1 MDKKKRK
8 DQIIIF
14 MIFLFLTIGNGNFIL
29 ESFGN
34 KVEYI
39 GLVLLLISAFLK
51 APKNVSTLKKDILI
65 LIFSFILSFGA
76 FYNNI
81 SINAKT
87 MIFLSSLLLM
97 SYSKFSEVYLNE
109 NKQLKAIGDAI
120 IIGMIVNSFIGIITG
135 TLGLEYN
142 ANESIFKITF
152 LGGLK
157 IKNYCGGIWLIT
169 YILYYVYYLREG
181 VLNKHRIKFLVLALL
196 IFLSGSKGACFL
208 TIIFILFINF
218 KNILN
223 FKEKQGVIFY
233 TILIPIIVFLG
244 VYMYKNILI
253 NIPTYAYRIRGM
265 QKMFDIMKSDL
276 SKLMF
281 GISNIAYADTGYDY
295 TINMRNFLGWDASV
309 EMAYVNILI
318 KNGLI
323 GILVYFKIFK
333 DILRKTKNVTKIDK
347 NIVICIIIVMLL
359 SGFTET
365 YIASIHYVV
374 GPALFCLI
382 NSVIFSADKLKDI
395 KSNKANN

>member
-1 MDKKKRK
+1 MDKKKK
-8 DQIIIF
+8 KNQIITFIIF
-14 MIFLFLTIGNGNFIL
+14 FLLTIGNGNFIL

-34 KVEYI
+34 KIEYL
-39 GLVLLLISAFLK
+39 GLILLIISAFIK
-51 APKNVSTLKKDILI
+51 APKNIGTLKKDILI

-81 SINAKT
+81 STNAKL

-97 SYSKFSEVYLNE
+97 TYPKFSDIFLSE
-109 NKQLKAIGDAI
+109 NKQIKIIGDAI
-120 IIGMIVNSFIGIITG
+120 LTGMIVNSFIGIITG
-135 TLGLEYN
+135 TLGFGYN

-152 LGGLK
+152 LCGLK

-169 YILYYVYYLREG
+169 YMLYYVYYLREG
-181 VLNKHRIKFLVLALL
+181 TLNKHRIKFLVLVLL
-196 IFLSGSKGACFL
+196 LLLSGSKGACFL
-208 TIIFILFINF
+208 TAIFVLSINF

-223 FKEKQGVIFY
+223 FKEKQGVVFY
-233 TILIPIIVFLG
+233 TILIPLIIFLG
-244 VYMYKNILI
+244 VYVYKNVLI

-265 QKMFDIMKSDL
+265 QKMFDIMKNDI

-323 GILVYFKIFK
+323 GILIYLKIFK
-333 DILRKTKNVTKIDK
+333 DILNKSKNITKLDR
-347 NIVICIIIVMLL
+347 NIVICIVIVMIL

-365 YIASIHYVV
+365 YIASIHYVI
-374 GPALFCLI
+374 GPALFCLVNGI
-382 NSVIFSADKLKDI
+382 DTKSKLKEE
-395 KSNKANN
+395 K